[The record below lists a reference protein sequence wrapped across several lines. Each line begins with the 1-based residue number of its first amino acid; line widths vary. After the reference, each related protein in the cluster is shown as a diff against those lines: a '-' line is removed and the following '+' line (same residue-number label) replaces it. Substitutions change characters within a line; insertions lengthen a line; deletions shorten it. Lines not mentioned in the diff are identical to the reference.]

1 NGGSF
6 AFGNATIGGTHNYS
20 AGSFS
25 ISSGKT
31 LTESGT
37 LNWSGGAIAGPG
49 TLAIGQAATM
59 ALTGGDQTLVGVPLS
74 NAGLVT
80 VNLGNTNA
88 LVLNGGTSFN
98 NTSTGTLRFT
108 AASGTNDR
116 ECTRLN

>member
-1 NGGSF
+1 MIATSPCSSF
-6 AFGNATIGGTHNYS
+6 LFHAEDGIRDYKVTGVQAC
-20 AGSFS
+20 ALP
-25 ISSGKT
+25 IS
-31 LTESGT
+31 
-37 LNWSGGAIAGPG
+37 G

-98 NTSTGTLRFT
+98 NTSTGTLR
-108 AASGTNDR
+108 DR
-116 ECTRLN
+116 KSVV